1 MKRILKNK
9 RGIAM
14 ESALLF
20 MTVVT
25 CLCMLLTTGMALLHT
40 SVKTDVKQYQNRL
53 ALDQIGEYFVAGSDI
68 SALIG
73 DEYIRDNET
82 EQNVLLL
89 KRRESKKPVLY
100 IKVIEENG
108 ERKAVAWKYT
118 YEEQPTE

>member
-1 MKRILKNK
+1 MRKILKNK

-53 ALDQIGEYFVAGSDI
+53 ALDQIGEYFVADEKNAMN
-68 SALIG
+68 ALIAEKG
-73 DEYIRDNET
+73 YSAEINNENNT
-82 EQNVLLL
+82 LTIVNANG
-89 KRRESKKPVLY
+89 
-100 IKVIEENG
+100 KVILYVVKDGKQAKVWRYSAPKQN
-108 ERKAVAWKYT
+108 
-118 YEEQPTE
+118 

>member
-53 ALDQIGEYFVAGSDI
+53 ALDQIGEYFVAGETAKMNAL
-68 SALIG
+68 SAEKGYAVTLGNKDENDTLTLAKG
-73 DEYIRDNET
+73 DKVI
-82 EQNVLLL
+82 
-89 KRRESKKPVLY
+89 LY
-100 IKVIEENG
+100 IEKSGTQAIVW
-108 ERKAVAWKYT
+108 RYSV
-118 YEEQPTE
+118 PTE